1 MNRVV
6 DKILN
11 RLITESVFEDFSI
24 RKSDSSLIKKTK
36 DGFYKFSLPESSLTV
51 DLKTNLPAIQVYPI
65 LSRRFDIIFK
75 WFEKYSF
82 IDLKTQKGHANSY
95 LRLFDIMD
103 FYFYENSYHFEKQY
117 TQLRDIVIANAI
129 DFFEKNSTLE
139 NLYQN
144 KIVPILNGNISLPD
158 TGSNW
163 IFAYLKLAWV
173 VDKANYYKLK
183 KIILKQIDFLMFG
196 REFQE
201 PGISRY
207 YDRLDEIF
215 ADIENS

>member
-1 MNRVV
+1 MNKVV
-6 DKILN
+6 CEILK
-11 RLITESVFEDFSI
+11 RLITESVFEGFSI

-36 DGFYKFSLPESSLTV
+36 DGFYKLSFPESSQTV
-51 DLKTNLPAIQVYPI
+51 DLKTNIHVVQVYPI

-82 IDLKTQKGHANSY
+82 IDLKTQKDHANSY

-103 FYFYENSYHFEKQY
+103 FYFYESNYHFEEQY
-117 TQLRDIVIANAI
+117 AQLRDVVIANAT

-139 NLYQN
+139 KLYQN
-144 KIVPILNGNISLPD
+144 KIVPILNGNINLPD

-163 IFAYLKLAWV
+163 IFAYLKLTWI
-173 VDKANYYKLK
+173 VDKTNYYKLK
-183 KIILKQIDFLMFG
+183 KIILKQIEFLMFG

-207 YDRLDEIF
+207 YNKLDEIF